1 VVAIIYCNERAEVPW
16 ERMPKRGKAGQSTS
30 ECSQEPDMCGTEG
43 LASARRLRPHGMPM
57 PYFRWTRLGHA
68 RNRTKREKQEQEEYL
83 ILWLRSP
90 IYYRGLYIV
99 IDKQ

>member
-1 VVAIIYCNERAEVPW
+1 MHAEVLR
-16 ERMPKRGKAGQSTS
+16 ERVPKRGKAGQSDTS
-30 ECSQEPDMCGTEG
+30 ERSWEPGTRRTEG